1 MKIFSAKIQRMKE
14 IFAMRRFMKRQLIT
28 EKRYAK
34 VTRFDNPQVTTG
46 LTPEQVAVWKKQDLN
61 SQALMRE
68 HAPSIPKVHIAIKEA
83 RDAYNSDEIHSAQ
96 DLTEACIEAGFLK
109 QAETETKGLNFLY
122 ITDKGRKFANS
133 TFWYFPKFVFE
144 DLGIVIK
151 GYWFIIAIVVSYLLG
166 DRKQIISFVIFLL
179 NHGQS
184 SQ

>member
-68 HAPSIPKVHIAIKEA
+68 HAPSIPKVHIAIKEE

-96 DLTEACIEAGFLK
+96 DLT
-109 QAETETKGLNFLY
+109 
-122 ITDKGRKFANS
+122 
-133 TFWYFPKFVFE
+133 
-144 DLGIVIK
+144 
-151 GYWFIIAIVVSYLLG
+151 
-166 DRKQIISFVIFLL
+166 
-179 NHGQS
+179 
-184 SQ
+184 